1 MLRILSQYVFSLIV
15 VGNAFHCHGQKED
28 FSKLYKTGGTLY
40 ISAPDGLTLNDKAGL
55 NGTKIRMISYGSL
68 VLVQK
73 DTQEQVVT
81 STDNIGGHWVKVK
94 SDSAEGYVFD
104 GYLSRWLPV
113 GEREAGKSY
122 FDKISRIRATDKKS
136 PHASI
141 RDYEK
146 IIYENGVV
154 YESKIFET
162 GSVTSI
168 TIPQNVIT
176 LQETWL
182 LATALFSNYRNTLC
196 KYNPAGIRCTDGSS
210 RVLNV
215 KREGA
220 SLIIREEVKE

>member
-15 VGNAFHCHGQKED
+15 VGNAFHGHGQKED
-28 FSKLYKTGGTLY
+28 FSKLYKAGGTLY
-40 ISAPDGLTLNDKAGL
+40 ISTPDGLTLNDKASL

-73 DTQEQVVT
+73 DTQQQVVT
-81 STDNIGGHWVKVK
+81 STDNIAGHWVKGK
-94 SDSAEGYVFD
+94 SDIAEGYMFD
-104 GYLSRWLPV
+104 GYLLRWLPV

-136 PHASI
+136 PQASI
-141 RDYEK
+141 RD
-146 IIYENGVV
+146 YENGVV

-176 LQETWL
+176 LQKTWL